1 MAPIPPPGG
10 TRRHAGVVLS
20 HPVRGAP
27 ARRPPTARRT
37 PDRVSPARRNGPSA
51 GARPRGGGVLEDEV
65 PFQGTGRETDGVPFP
80 GTRTETAETTADV
93 QRRET
98 DR

>member
-1 MAPIPPPGG
+1 MASIPPPGG

-20 HPVRGAP
+20 HPRRGAP

-51 GARPRGGGVLEDEV
+51 GAGPRGGGVLEDEV
-65 PFQGTGRETDGVPFP
+65 PFGGTGRETEGVPFP